1 MKKLNISDIDFSINY
16 QGYYWY
22 SNSKHPIVI
31 LNDKISEQVFS
42 TLPFIVEANFYSK
55 ECNISISIKN
65 IDGIYLFHQVNFS
78 DIKKNQCT
86 VDEYLVH
93 NLEGISKIKMLQY
106 WEESEQEELLEN
118 MSTLVPSWIAF
129 IGFVNKQYI

>member
-1 MKKLNISDIDFSINY
+1 MKKIKISDIDISINY

-31 LNDKISEQVFS
+31 LNDKISDQVFS

-55 ECNISISIKN
+55 ERNISISIKN
-65 IDGIYLFHQVNFS
+65 IDGIYFYHQVDFS
-78 DIKKNQCT
+78 NTIKNQCT

-93 NLEGISKIKMLQY
+93 DLEGISKIKMLQY

-129 IGFVNKQYI
+129 IGFVNK

>member
-1 MKKLNISDIDFSINY
+1 MKKINISDIDFSINY

-55 ECNISISIKN
+55 ESSISISIKN
-65 IDGIYLFHQVNFS
+65 IDGIYFFHQVDFS
-78 DIKKNQCT
+78 NAIKNQCT

-93 NLEGISKIKMLQY
+93 DLEGISKIKMLQY

-129 IGFVNKQYI
+129 IGFVKN